1 RVGADRLRDR
11 HDLVLGL
18 VELGEQ
24 LREHLEVHTGERG
37 PEQDRGAA
45 LVLRGNGE
53 VGLGEAVADA
63 AVAVVAAGRGAAGG
77 EAGTGGADAH
87 RGQEATAGE
96 LKAAA
101 RHGVLLGWGRAVVD
115 GDGHFRAPAARPP
128 MMRFWA
134 RKKMISLGRE
144 TNTAPDMLARQL
156 EQASWPRRNST
167 PIGRVRISAVE
178 VTISG
183 PTYSFRLP
191 TITMIVAVRN
201 TALASGTTIVS

>member
-1 RVGADRLRDR
+1 
-11 HDLVLGL
+11 
-18 VELGEQ
+18 
-24 LREHLEVHTGERG
+24 

-115 GDGHFRAPAARPP
+115 GDGHCRAPAARPP

-134 RKKMISLGRE
+134 RKKMISIGRE
-144 TNTAPDMLARQL
+144 TNTAPAMITPQL
-156 EQASWPRRNST
+156 ESASWLRRHSS
-167 PIGRVRISAVE
+167 PLGRVRLSAAA
-178 VTISG
+178 VTISRQ
-183 PTYSFRLP
+183 TYSIHLP
-191 TITMIVAVRN
+191 SIKMIVARRII
-201 TALASGTTIVS
+201 G